1 MQIQRCEM
9 NTVHLKIGEVA
20 KQLGVATGTLRYYE
34 SLGLIKAASRH
45 TTNGYRY
52 YDDEVI
58 QQVTFIKKDQSI
70 GFSLDDIQQILT
82 LKRTG
87 LPPCQFVKD
96 VLIDKIDRI
105 KSQIQQLQQ
114 MQHELESY
122 HTEWRKPDNGHQS
135 GSSTICHLIE
145 GVNRSELT
153 TIDIKKR

>member
-1 MQIQRCEM
+1 M

-52 YDDEVI
+52 YDDEAI
-58 QQVTFIKKDQSI
+58 QQVTFIKKAQSI

-87 LPPCQFVKD
+87 LPPWQFVKD
-96 VLIDKIDRI
+96 GLSDKIDRI
-105 KSQIQQLQQ
+105 KSQIQ
-114 MQHELESY
+114 
-122 HTEWRKPDNGHQS
+122 
-135 GSSTICHLIE
+135 
-145 GVNRSELT
+145 
-153 TIDIKKR
+153 